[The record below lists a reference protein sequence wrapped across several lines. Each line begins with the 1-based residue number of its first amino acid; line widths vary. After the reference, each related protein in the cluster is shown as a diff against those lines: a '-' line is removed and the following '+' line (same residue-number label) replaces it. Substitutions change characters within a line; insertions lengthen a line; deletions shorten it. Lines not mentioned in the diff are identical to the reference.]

1 MMKPFNELTDIK
13 EIETF
18 IATSELTFLYISKPN
33 CSVCQ
38 SLLPQIKTVMEQY
51 PRVKTAFVDTNKT
64 PQVAGRFNI
73 FTVPVLILFFAG
85 KEYLREARIVPI
97 ARFNDK
103 VKRIVEGIE
112 ESENNK

>member
-1 MMKPFNELTDIK
+1 MTSFEELIDIK

-18 IATSELTFLYISKPN
+18 IATSHLAFLYISKPN
-33 CSVCQ
+33 CSVCE
-38 SLLPQIKTVMEQY
+38 SLLPQIEAVMEQY
-51 PRVKTAFVDTNKT
+51 PMIKTASIDTTKT
-64 PQVAGRFNI
+64 PEIAGRFNI
-73 FTVPVLILFFAG
+73 FTVPVLLLFFAG

-103 VKRIVEGIE
+103 VKRIVESIE